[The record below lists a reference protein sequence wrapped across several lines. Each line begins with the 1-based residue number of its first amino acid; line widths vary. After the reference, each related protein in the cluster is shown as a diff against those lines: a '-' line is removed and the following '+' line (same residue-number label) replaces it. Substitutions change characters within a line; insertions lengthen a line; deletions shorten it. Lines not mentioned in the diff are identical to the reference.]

1 VTSNSKISAREHNLQ
16 SILHLLHIHKSLSA
30 KQLST
35 LTGLSVV
42 SINKLIELL
51 ELKNILTVDFTNTR
65 GRRAKTYQINYQAY
79 TLGALQLHE
88 VHDYIK
94 ANYSLIDL
102 SGKIISQTHYEENIT
117 SVEQLLEFIKLHTD
131 ESKPQKIIVG
141 IPGDELNGYLQLID
155 VKALRGIKLSK
166 AIEVST
172 DIDTII
178 VNDINACIFG
188 AASSLHESQNIAAG
202 IYFPKLYGPGVG
214 IVIND
219 QLITG
224 ADGLAGEV
232 QYGTVD
238 QKESPKNQIIDHLR
252 NIISL
257 INPNL
262 LIAYI
267 DELNLTDLEI
277 NQIIQTLHRYLPL
290 HQNYKL
296 DFNRNFQDDY
306 LLGLATIGRNIIF
319 KKLSGN

>member
-1 VTSNSKISAREHNLQ
+1 MTSNSKISAREHNLQ
-16 SILHLLHIHKSLSA
+16 SILHLLDTHQALSA

-51 ELKNILTVDFTNTR
+51 EQKNILTVDFTDTR
-65 GRRAKTYQINYQAY
+65 GRRAKTYQINYSAY
-79 TLGALQLHE
+79 TLGALQLNEINGRIEGHYFL
-88 VHDYIK
+88 V
-94 ANYSLIDL
+94 DL
-102 SGKIISQTHYEENIT
+102 SGKIIFQADYEEQTT
-117 SVEQLLEFIKLHTD
+117 SVEQLLEFIKQQTAQN
-131 ESKPQKIIVG
+131 KPQKIIVG
-141 IPGDELNGYLQLID
+141 IPGDELNGYLQLSD
-155 VKALRGIKLSK
+155 VKSLQGINLAK

-172 DIDTII
+172 DVEAII

-202 IYFPKLYGPGVG
+202 IYFPKLFGPGVG

-238 QKESPKNQIIDHLR
+238 QNESHTDQIIDHLR

-267 DELNLTDLEI
+267 DELDLSDLEV
-277 NQIIQTLHRYLPL
+277 NQIIQTLHRHLPL

-296 DFNRNFQDDY
+296 DFNRNFRSDY
-306 LLGLATIGRNIIF
+306 LLGLATIGRNNIF
-319 KKLSGN
+319 KKLSSN